1 MKDEKVFTLVDELL
15 AEQQTLSAVETFSRL
30 HDRDVLPA
38 MARHYKALLPA
49 APPGPGEQYAF
60 EVNLDACTGCK
71 ACVSACHSL
80 NGLDDDEAWRDVGL
94 LLGGQRNDAYQQV
107 VTTACHHCA
116 DPGCMN
122 GCPVGAYEKEADT
135 GIVRHLD
142 DQCIGCQYCVLK
154 CPYDVP
160 KYSERLGIVRK
171 CDMCVGRLREG
182 EAPACVQAC
191 PTSAIS
197 IRVVKKED
205 LTFTANTTMLP
216 GAFDSSYTKP
226 STLYRTTKTMPKNTK
241 PADAKA
247 LRLEH
252 AHWPL
257 VWMMVLTQMSAG
269 MFAVQAALTATGVL
283 PLLPLVVYA
292 ATAVLLVGLSVSV
305 LHLGRPLGA
314 WRFFIGLRT
323 SWMSREILGFSLFAG
338 AAQAACAVVF
348 VQQYA
353 ELVKLLPSGAA
364 VFLGSHVTPLVN
376 QWLSPYATPLL
387 TVAVVAGAGLVGL
400 AGVFT
405 SVMIYVDTH
414 RPFWNAGLTNGK
426 FFGTSLLLGLTAVG
440 AFGTDK
446 LVLVAALVVRV
457 LMFAWENAM
466 IREAFDNETSPWHA
480 SARVLKLKLD
490 SLMNVRDG
498 MFLLFLMMSIPALAM
513 SGVAVSFWGCGMLL
527 AAIAAQIMERCVF
540 FVASMGPRMT
550 GGYKA

>member
-1 MKDEKVFTLVDELL
+1 MKDEQVFTLVDELL
-15 AEQQTLSAVETFSRL
+15 AEQQTLSAVDTFSRL
-30 HDRDVLPA
+30 HDRDALPA
-38 MARHYKALLPA
+38 MAKHYKALLPA

-191 PTSAIS
+191 PTSAIK

-205 LTFTANTTMLP
+205 LTFTVNTTMLP
-216 GAFDSSYTKP
+216 GAFDSSYTRP

-269 MFAVQAALTATGVL
+269 MFAVQAALTAAGVL
-283 PLLPLVVYA
+283 PVLSLVVYG
-292 ATAVLLVGLSVSV
+292 ATAVLLAGLSVSV

-338 AAQAACAVVF
+338 VAQAACA
-348 VQQYA
+348 
-353 ELVKLLPSGAA
+353 A
-364 VFLGSHVTPLVN
+364 VFFQVDSRLLMGS
-376 QWLSPYATPLL
+376 
-387 TVAVVAGAGLVGL
+387 VAASAVIGL
-400 AGVFT
+400 AAVFT

-426 FFGTSLLLGLTAVG
+426 FFSTSLLLGLTAVG
-440 AFGTDK
+440 AVSADK
-446 LVLVAALVVRV
+446 RVLVVALVVRV
-457 LMFAWENAM
+457 LMFAWEHARNRA
-466 IREAFDNETSPWHA
+466 AFEDESSPWHA
-480 SARVLKLKLD
+480 SARVMKLKLD

-498 MFLLFLMMSIPALAM
+498 VFLLFVMMSIPALSM
-513 SGVAVSFWGCGMLL
+513 SGAAVSFWGCGMLL
-527 AAIAAQIMERCVF
+527 AALAAQIMERCTF

-550 GGYKA
+550 GGYK

>member
-1 MKDEKVFTLVDELL
+1 MSKRAPSPATKEERVFTLVDELL
-15 AEQQTLSAVETFSRL
+15 AEQQTLSAVEQFSRL
-30 HDRDVLPA
+30 HDHDALPA
-38 MARHYKALLPA
+38 MVRHYQALLPA

-94 LLGGQRNDAYQQV
+94 LLGGTRHDAYQQV

-197 IRVVKKED
+197 IRVVKRDD
-205 LTFTANTTMLP
+205 LTFTTNTSMIP

-226 STLYRTTKTMPKNTK
+226 STLYRTTKQMPKNTM
-241 PADAKA
+241 PSDANA
-247 LRLEH
+247 LRMEH

-257 VWMMVLTQMSAG
+257 IAMTVLTQMSAG
-269 MFAVQAALTATGVL
+269 MFLVL
-283 PLLPLVVYA
+283 A
-292 ATAVLLVGLSVSV
+292 ATKLSSTLPVAIFMASALLMLGLSVSV
-305 LHLGRPLGA
+305 LHLGRPMGA
-314 WRFFIGLRT
+314 WRFFIGLPT
-323 SWMSREILGFSLFAG
+323 SWMSREILAFSVFAG
-338 AAQAACAVVF
+338 CASAASAALVFGLSPHLINASVSIAACIGIA
-348 VQQYA
+348 
-353 ELVKLLPSGAA
+353 S
-364 VFLGSHVTPLVN
+364 
-376 QWLSPYATPLL
+376 
-387 TVAVVAGAGLVGL
+387 
-400 AGVFT
+400 VFT
-405 SVMIYVDTH
+405 SSMIYVDTH
-414 RPFWNAGLTNGK
+414 RPFWHASFTHGR
-426 FFGTSLLLGLTAVG
+426 FFGTA
-440 AFGTDK
+440 
-446 LVLVAALVVRV
+446 LVLGITAIAMITADKTLIVVALIARTV
-457 LMFAWENAM
+457 LFAWEQSR
-466 IREAFDNETSPWHA
+466 IRSALEDEACAWHG
-480 SARVLKLKLD
+480 SARVIKHKLTVI
-490 SLMNVRDG
+490 STIYDG
-498 MFLLFLMMSIPALAM
+498 LYLLFVAFGIPALAM
-513 SGVAVSFWGCGMLL
+513 HGHGVDYSVAAMLL
-527 AAIAAQIMERCVF
+527 AGLAGQIIERYIF

-550 GGYKA
+550 GGYKP

>member
-1 MKDEKVFTLVDELL
+1 MRDERVFTLVDELL
-15 AEQQTLSAVETFSRL
+15 AEQQTLSAVDRFSRL
-30 HDRDVLPA
+30 HDRDALPA
-38 MARHYKALLPA
+38 MAGHYKALLPA
-49 APPGPGEQYAF
+49 SPPGPGEQYAF

-71 ACVSACHSL
+71 ACVSACHAL

-122 GCPVGAYEKEADT
+122 GCPVGAYEKEKDT

-160 KYSERLGIVRK
+160 KYSDRLGIVRK

-197 IRVVKKED
+197 IRVVKKEA
-205 LTFTANTTMLP
+205 LTFTANTHMLP

-226 STLYRTTKTMPKNTK
+226 STLYRTTKVMPKNTR

-269 MFAVQAALTATGVL
+269 LFAAQATLAAAGVL
-283 PLLPLVVYA
+283 PILPLLVYGA
-292 ATAVLLVGLSVSV
+292 AAVLLAGLTVSV
-305 LHLGRPLGA
+305 FHLGRPLGA

-323 SWMSREILGFSLFAG
+323 SWLSREILGFSLFAG
-338 AAQAACAVVF
+338 AAQAACAALF
-348 VQQYA
+348 FG
-353 ELVKLLPSGAA
+353 L
-364 VFLGSHVTPLVN
+364 SHVLALV
-376 QWLSPYATPLL
+376 AL
-387 TVAVVAGAGLVGL
+387 TAVIGL
-400 AGVFT
+400 AAVFT
-405 SVMIYVDTH
+405 SVMIYVDTR
-414 RPFWNAGLTNGK
+414 RPFWNLGLTNGK
-426 FFGTSLLLGLTAVG
+426 FFGTALLLGLTG
-440 AFGTDK
+440 AGAAGMDK
-446 LVLVAALVVRV
+446 RVLVAALLVRTA
-457 LMFAWENAM
+457 LFGWEHAENRAALHDD
-466 IREAFDNETSPWHA
+466 ESPWHA

-490 SLMNVRDG
+490 AVMNARDG
-498 MFLLFLMMSIPALAM
+498 VYLLFVMMSIAALSM
-513 SGVAVSFWGCGMLL
+513 SGRAVGLWGAGMLL
-527 AAIAAQIMERCVF
+527 AAFVSQVMERYTF
-540 FVASMGPRMT
+540 FAAAMGPRMT
-550 GGYKA
+550 GGYKG

>member
-1 MKDEKVFTLVDELL
+1 MMSDRASGRAMKDEKVFTLVDELL

-30 HDRDVLPA
+30 HDRDALPA

-160 KYSERLGIVRK
+160 KYSDRLGIVRK

-191 PTSAIS
+191 PTSAIK
-197 IRVVKKED
+197 IRVVKKEE

-216 GAFDSSYTKP
+216 GAFDSSYTRP

-269 MFAVQAALTATGVL
+269 MFAVQAALTAAGVL
-283 PLLPLVVYA
+283 PMLPLVVYA

-353 ELVKLLPSGAA
+353 EFLKLLP
-364 VFLGSHVTPLVN
+364 
-376 QWLSPYATPLL
+376 
-387 TVAVVAGAGLVGL
+387 AGAT
-400 AGVFT
+400 A
-405 SVMIYVDTH
+405 
-414 RPFWNAGLTNGK
+414 
-426 FFGTSLLLGLTAVG
+426 FFGS
-440 AFGTDK
+440 
-446 LVLVAALVVRV
+446 
-457 LMFAWENAM
+457 
-466 IREAFDNETSPWHA
+466 
-480 SARVLKLKLD
+480 
-490 SLMNVRDG
+490 
-498 MFLLFLMMSIPALAM
+498 
-513 SGVAVSFWGCGMLL
+513 
-527 AAIAAQIMERCVF
+527 
-540 FVASMGPRMT
+540 
-550 GGYKA
+550 

>member
-1 MKDEKVFTLVDELL
+1 MMSDRGTAGKAMKDERVFTLVDELL
-15 AEQQTLSAVETFSRL
+15 AEQQTLSAVDRFSRL
-30 HDRDVLPA
+30 HDRDALPA

-49 APPGPGEQYAF
+49 APPAPGEQYAF

-94 LLGGQRNDAYQQV
+94 LLGGRRNDAYQQV

-116 DPGCMN
+116 DPACMN

-160 KYSERLGIVRK
+160 KYSDRLGIVRK

-197 IRVVKKED
+197 IRVVKKEE
-205 LTFTANTTMLP
+205 LTFAANTEMLP

-226 STLYRTTKTMPKNTK
+226 STLYRTSKVMPANTK

-257 VWMMVLTQMSAG
+257 VWMMVLTQLSAG
-269 MFAVQAALTATGVL
+269 MFAVQAVLTSAGLVPVL
-283 PLLPLVVYA
+283 ASVVYA
-292 ATAVLLVGLSVSV
+292 ATAILLTGLSVSV

-323 SWMSREILGFSLFAG
+323 SWMSREILAFSLFAG
-338 AAQAACAVVF
+338 CAQLACAGVYF
-348 VQQYA
+348 HA
-353 ELVKLLPSGAA
+353 SAGLGLGLVSASA
-364 VFLGSHVTPLVN
+364 
-376 QWLSPYATPLL
+376 
-387 TVAVVAGAGLVGL
+387 LVGL
-400 AGVFT
+400 AAVFT

-414 RPFWNAGLTNGK
+414 RPFWNAGLVNGK
-426 FFGTSLLLGLTAVG
+426 FFGTAWVLGLTAVG
-440 AFGTDK
+440 AISMDK
-446 LVLVAALVVRV
+446 RVLAAALIVRMG
-457 LMFAWENAM
+457 LFAWEQTRNRRAL
-466 IREAFDNETSPWHA
+466 EDESTPWHA
-480 SARVLKLKLD
+480 SARVMKVRLEQ
-490 SLMNVRDG
+490 LMNARDG
-498 MFLLFLMMSIPALAM
+498 VYLVFLMMAIPALAM
-513 SGVAVSFWGCGMLL
+513 NGAAVGFWGAGMLL
-527 AAIAAQIMERCVF
+527 MALATQIMERYTF
-540 FVASMGPRMT
+540 FAASMGPRMT